1 MNQRFA
7 FVLMIKPEGYDFE
20 GNLILAPALLERQP
34 VEWLDPWNC
43 EHQEAMCAMCIET
56 WACDYMIWLPEG
68 IDE

>member
-1 MNQRFA
+1 MQKRFA
-7 FVLMIKPEGYDFE
+7 FVLMIHPEGHDADGY
-20 GNLILAPALLERQP
+20 LILAPALLERQP

-43 EHQEAMCAMCIET
+43 EHQNTMCAMCIET